1 MECICEC
8 VLPLDLDYTL
18 IQSVINFGPTD
29 TSQTI
34 SIITV
39 DDKTLEYIEIFT
51 MSIVI
56 TDDLSEIGILPGENS
71 VISVYIR
78 DNDSKAMHYV
88 HALSCIISGVTAAL
102 SVSDSN
108 VKEGNKCKVT
118 VSLNQ
123 AANTKIGF
131 LISSITMTAT
141 GIQFVLH
148 LMLM

>member
-1 MECICEC
+1 
-8 VLPLDLDYTL
+8 
-18 IQSVINFGPTD
+18 
-29 TSQTI
+29 
-34 SIITV
+34 
-39 DDKTLEYIEIFT
+39 

-102 SVSDSN
+102 SVSDSS

-123 AANTKIGF
+123 VSNQQHYYDCNRYTICLTRNVNVAFFKNMYQIKRIVWYHAHVSTW
-131 LISSITMTAT
+131 LT
-141 GIQFVLH
+141 
-148 LMLM
+148 